1 MTYSKNKDSSLSIIW
16 ENKSLAD
23 SVRFKAIM
31 DFYLNN
37 TQSSPNSSLQLSNY
51 HYKLAKQLGNRKEEA
66 LALNE
71 KAIVYYMLG
80 YKLDSVNAVLQEVL
94 PIYTELNN
102 YNGIASTK
110 NNIAALFQDKGD
122 FRSALNYYRDAL
134 TLFKAQKNK
143 LMVADVLNN
152 IAGIYYIIELYE
164 LALPNYKEALTIY
177 TKEGA
182 DEKAGFLWLNMAN
195 IYSKTGRTKIAK
207 EHFQKSYQILKA
219 KNDLYYLPQYFYLVA
234 LFHESSGNP
243 DSALLMIDEGLKIL
257 NELGNKDKIISS
269 KLLKAKLLVDS
280 NLVEAYRIVEE
291 LKEPI
296 LNGSNKLNK
305 SALFQ
310 LLYQYYKKHEN
321 FKIALDMH
329 EKYLLYTDSVQL
341 EENKTA
347 IVREALRADY
357 NAKLFD
363 NQLET
368 EKRLAQ
374 LKLRQLKLVYSL
386 TLIGLIIILILSFYY
401 QSRIKKNQTKRDLL
415 LSEIEQL
422 KQNTKTDLMVVTTK
436 FELIREKIEKY
447 LGRKINDTDWKV
459 LNLLLENPVITNKE
473 IASKAFMSI
482 DGIGSSLRRMYE
494 YFEIKESK
502 YMKISLLLE
511 AIKSS
516 NHVK

>member
-182 DEKAGFLWLNMAN
+182 DEKAGFLWLNTAN

-243 DSALLMIDEGLKIL
+243 DSALQMIDEGLKIL

-401 QSRIKKNQTKRDLL
+401 QSRIKKNQRKRDLL

-516 NHVK
+516 NHLK